1 MKRILVGVSVV
12 ALLLSV
18 ILVFAQEHEEH
29 GEHGGRGGDRGQR
42 LSAMMEQW
50 DTNEDGQLTKEEFK
64 GPDEMFERL
73 DADGDGVITK
83 AEIEVVRAQRGQRGG
98 DPAQRW
104 QQMLERVD
112 ANNDGQISK
121 EEFQGEDEVFDRLDG
136 NADGTLVQEEFV
148 AATARRGQRR
158 GDPAQQWQQML
169 ERVDAN
175 NDGQVSKEEFQGP
188 DEMFDRMDAN
198 GDGVLTQE
206 EFMAAAG
213 QQRLRQRQ
221 APGIMLMRM
230 MDKDGDERISQ
241 LEWADFFTE
250 ADADGDGFI
259 TLAELDAQ
267 IRKMAPPPQGPGPKA
282 QGPGPNGPAQGAQ

>member
-1 MKRILVGVSVV
+1 MKRILVGVCVV

-18 ILVFAQEHEEH
+18 ILVFAQEH
-29 GEHGGRGGDRGQR
+29 GEHAGRGGEHGQR

-83 AEIEVVRAQRGQRGG
+83 AEVEAVRAQRGQRGG

-104 QQMLERVD
+104 QHMLERVD

-121 EEFQGEDEVFDRLDG
+121 DEFQGEDEVFDRLDG
-136 NADGTLVQEEFV
+136 NGDGTLSQEEFV
-148 AATARRGQRR
+148 AATRRRGQGG
-158 GDPAQQWQQML
+158 GDPGQWWQRML
-169 ERVDAN
+169 ERADAN
-175 NDGQVSKEEFQGP
+175 KDGKLSKEEFQGP
-188 DEMFDRMDAN
+188 DEMFDRFDAD
-198 GDGVLTQE
+198 GDGILTQE
-206 EFMAAAG
+206 EFTAAAG
-213 QQRLRQRQ
+213 QQRQRQRQ

-241 LEWADFFTE
+241 IEWMGLFAE
-250 ADADGDGFI
+250 ADADADGFV
-259 TLAELDAQ
+259 TLAELDAHM
-267 IRKMAPPPQGPGPKA
+267 RKMAAPPQGR
-282 QGPGPNGPAQGAQ
+282 GPGAQQEAPE